1 MGAGP
6 SGARLGDSALPTEN
20 ECKAAEVVV
29 EVVNNSGFTLFRSH
43 VEPGQCA
50 AELPEEC
57 CSHAIW
63 RFSMEDEV
71 FINYTTHAQQRDQQ
85 GSAESAQGVHLRPD
99 QQSLPQTILSVYVG
113 LEAGGLRS
121 LLLGSICRIRVAATF
136 KTHPETADELQEL
149 ASTKG
154 RISNCSW
161 SVMVP
166 PRTAMVTLD
175 YAELPV
181 LQQRRKFLDT
191 LQARTLEDK
200 PAIDPSIEEP
210 GPVTAPSAPAAAAE
224 KCCDETA
231 GELEEKGQSAMP
243 RVNAKS
249 SRSADAALARS
260 EELAVNSPVQRSERQ
275 DQESRVR
282 ATRRVLAVPPWPWRC
297 SRHCGNRGPRKR
309 RSGSG
314 CKKSKR

>member
-1 MGAGP
+1 M
-6 SGARLGDSALPTEN
+6 
-20 ECKAAEVVV
+20 
-29 EVVNNSGFTLFRSH
+29 
-43 VEPGQCA
+43 
-50 AELPEEC
+50 
-57 CSHAIW
+57 
-63 RFSMEDEV
+63 
-71 FINYTTHAQQRDQQ
+71 
-85 GSAESAQGVHLRPD
+85 HLRPD

-200 PAIDPSIEEP
+200 PAIDPSHSVTGQRVFGFQSQVVVWVLTASGIEEP
-210 GPVTAPSAPAAAAE
+210 GPVT
-224 KCCDETA
+224 
-231 GELEEKGQSAMP
+231 
-243 RVNAKS
+243 
-249 SRSADAALARS
+249 
-260 EELAVNSPVQRSERQ
+260 
-275 DQESRVR
+275 
-282 ATRRVLAVPPWPWRC
+282 VPPHSLALRDCVCTRLPQLQQPQPRLTC
-297 SRHCGNRGPRKR
+297 ERNVLTRVSGNKQPRILVT
-309 RSGSG
+309 SI
-314 CKKSKR
+314 CFQFCMAEML